1 MRFLVRDRILGIGDD
16 YWIEDEHG
24 TKVFLVDGKAMR
36 LRDTFELKDARGR
49 VLIDIHQKMFS
60 LRDTMVIER
69 GGEALAKIRR
79 KRLSLLRNH
88 YRVSLVDGTELDV
101 SGKILDREFAVEYDG
116 ELLAVIS
123 RRWLSVVETYG
134 VDVVREDADPAL
146 LIAVA
151 VCVIHLAEKEKEE
164 RHAGAAE

>member
-1 MRFLVRDRILGIGDD
+1 MRYLVRERLLGIGDD
-16 YWIEDEHG
+16 YWIEDDRGE
-24 TKVFLVDGKAMR
+24 KVFLVDGKAMR
-36 LRDTFELKDARGR
+36 LRDTFELKDTQGR
-49 VLIDIHQKMFS
+49 VLIDVHQKMFA

-69 GGEALAKIRR
+69 DGEPLARIRR

-101 SGKILDREFAVEYDG
+101 SGKILDREFAIEYDG

-123 RRWLSVVETYG
+123 RRWLHVRDTYG
-134 VDVVREDADPAL
+134 LDVVREDADPAL

-151 VCVIHLAEKEKEE
+151 VCVIQLAEKSDEDD
-164 RHAGAAE
+164 

>member
-1 MRFLVRDRILGIGDD
+1 MRYLVRERLLGIGDD
-16 YWIEDEHG
+16 YWIEDDRGE
-24 TKVFLVDGKAMR
+24 KVFLVDGKAMR
-36 LRDTFELKDARGR
+36 LRDTFELKDTQGR
-49 VLIDIHQKMFS
+49 VLVDVHQKMFA

-69 GGEALAKIRR
+69 DGEPLARIRR

-101 SGKILDREFAVEYDG
+101 SGKILDREFAIEYDG

-123 RRWLSVVETYG
+123 RRWLHVRDTYG
-134 VDVVREDADPAL
+134 LDVIRDDADPAL

-151 VCVIHLAEKEKEE
+151 VCVIQLAEKSEE
-164 RHAGAAE
+164 DD